1 MGNYG
6 YFIDGDTVDGLPVS
20 DLACER
26 HRADI
31 SVCGIEYR
39 KEHSPVGQWERI
51 RVTSAEGA
59 RSLGRPIG
67 CYDTLHT
74 DRFDLMDGCTVDDA
88 SDEIAR
94 ELCRLCELHD
104 ILPEKI
110 LVVGLGNP
118 RLSPDSLG
126 PHTAERVKAT
136 MHIKDFDR
144 SFFKMLEC
152 SEIAVTT
159 PGVRAFSGMDSYTAI
174 SGLCTVIKPNLV
186 IAIDSLSARS
196 AERLGTAVQISDT
209 GICAGSGIGNH
220 ATPIA
225 EETLCIPVIGI
236 GVPTVI
242 DSRLLGGRAEGAR
255 SGADAGMLVS
265 PKEICEIIDGAAS
278 VIAGGINQAFGLYS

>member
-6 YFIDGDTVDGLPVS
+6 YFIDGDMRDGLPVS

-31 SVCGIEYR
+31 SVSGIEYR
-39 KEHSPVGQWERI
+39 REHSPVGRWERI
-51 RVTSAEGA
+51 KVTSDNGAE
-59 RSLGRPIG
+59 SLGRPIG
-67 CYDTLHT
+67 SYDTLHT
-74 DRFDLMDGCTVDDA
+74 DRFDLMDECTVDDA

-94 ELCRLCELHD
+94 ELCRLCEIYD

-110 LVVGLGNP
+110 LVAGLGNP

-126 PHTAERVKAT
+126 PETAQRIKAT

-152 SEIAVTT
+152 SEIAVTA
-159 PGVRAFSGMDSYTAI
+159 PGVRAFSGMDSYT
-174 SGLCTVIKPNLV
+174 VIKGICDMTKPSLV
-186 IAIDSLSARS
+186 IAIDSLSAGS
-196 AERLGTAVQISDT
+196 ADRLGTTVQISST

-220 ATPIA
+220 ATPIS
-225 EETLCIPVIGI
+225 EKTLGIPVIGI

-242 DSRLLGGRAEGAR
+242 DSRLFARDASGTVGA
-255 SGADAGMLVS
+255 MLVS
-265 PKEICEIIDGAAS
+265 PKEVCEIIDGAAD
-278 VIAGGINQAFGLYS
+278 VISGGINQAFGLYS